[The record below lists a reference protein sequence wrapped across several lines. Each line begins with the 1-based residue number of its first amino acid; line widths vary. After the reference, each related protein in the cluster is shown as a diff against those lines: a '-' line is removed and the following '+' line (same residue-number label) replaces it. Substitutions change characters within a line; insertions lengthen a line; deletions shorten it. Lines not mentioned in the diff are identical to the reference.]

1 MQIIAFLCTLLLLF
15 SLWLFLRT
23 WKQMQF
29 VRPRSIILGQ
39 GVALLS
45 LLVYVW
51 LIGSPAGW
59 VFLLIIL
66 GGLGGAWLARSL
78 KMDYSEQGVV
88 MSYSLPYLISW
99 VGLLF
104 LTQSITTLTGRVPM
118 VMLLLTALNTGWNL
132 GLNAMV
138 LNRYHYLQ
146 KASLPVVM
154 QANK

>member
-1 MQIIAFLCTLLLLF
+1 LLF

-99 VGLLF
+99 VGLLLF

>member
-1 MQIIAFLCTLLLLF
+1 
-15 SLWLFLRT
+15 
-23 WKQMQF
+23 MQF

>member
-1 MQIIAFLCTLLLLF
+1 MKFLAFICTLLLLF

-23 WKQMQF
+23 WKQAQF
-29 VRPRSIILGQ
+29 VRPWSIILGQ

-51 LIGSPAGW
+51 LIGSPGGW

-66 GGLGGAWLARSL
+66 GGLGGAWLARSI
-78 KMDYSEQGVV
+78 KMDYSEQGIV
-88 MSYSLPYLISW
+88 MKYSLPYLISW

-104 LTQSITTLTGRVPM
+104 LTQAITTFTGRVPLL
-118 VMLLLTALNTGWNL
+118 MLLITALNTGWNL

-138 LNRYHYLQ
+138 LKRYRILVRESPPM
-146 KASLPVVM
+146 AM
-154 QANK
+154 